1 MWLLATT
8 LERAPLAF
16 HFPLSLLPQP
26 TYSDFPWQSFLLWD
40 PLLERSPSGWVMR
53 YHRVRLI
60 QPLQSHFTVSTAV
73 WNLACSVL
81 KWISGGEHL
90 EFSWCPSDTNLLLLS
105 LPDRIFYTCMSCG
118 SCWLVLICHVFGFM
132 EIPCQFYYEG
142 CPWLLVL
149 LTSWSVFCFNVDFSG
164 RLKNYTATAPP
175 S

>member
-60 QPLQSHFTVSTAV
+60 QPLQSHFTVSAAV
-73 WNLACSVL
+73 WNLAWSVL

-90 EFSWCPSDTNLLLLS
+90 EFSWFLSDTNLLFLS
-105 LPDRIFYTCMSCG
+105 LPWQNFLYMH
-118 SCWLVLICHVFGFM
+118 VL
-132 EIPCQFYYEG
+132 
-142 CPWLLVL
+142 WLLLACPYL
-149 LTSWSVFCFNVDFSG
+149 LCFWIYGDT
-164 RLKNYTATAPP
+164 LPILL
-175 S
+175 